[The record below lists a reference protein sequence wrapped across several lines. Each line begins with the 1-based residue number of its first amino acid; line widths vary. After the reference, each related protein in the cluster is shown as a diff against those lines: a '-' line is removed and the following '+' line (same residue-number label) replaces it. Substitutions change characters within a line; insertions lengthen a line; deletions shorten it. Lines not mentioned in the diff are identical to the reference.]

1 MASSRGGFPPFIN
14 ELRRLGGELLMAAR
28 YPALGPYRAE
38 IEQMAQRVLQIV
50 DELMAQSAINPQIG
64 LPPGAPEA
72 QAVMPPG
79 GVPGEIPVGAAAP
92 PSASEEAAMAQILQA
107 LGGAV

>member
-1 MASSRGGFPPFIN
+1 MATARGGFPPFVN

-28 YPALGPYRAE
+28 YPALGPYRVE

-50 DELMAQSAINPQIG
+50 DELMAQSVVNPQIG
-64 LPPGAPEA
+64 LPPTPEA
-72 QAVMPPG
+72 QAMPPG

-92 PSASEEAAMAQILQA
+92 PSASEEAAVAQILQA